1 MLCTYN
7 LVCKAYTLVM
17 TFPEI
22 LEYLTHRSSHGPRDL
37 RSSSCFDE
45 NQTPVWAYR
54 YKNLGAD
61 VRQDPF
67 VRARARVEIPSGRN
81 ILRAGQVLSNIG
93 LDLEVEGHHIRLE
106 GVELTVIAT
115 KDIPDL
121 YAPLTEPTYSLLPP
135 IVG

>member
-7 LVCKAYTLVM
+7 LRCKAYALAM
-17 TFPEI
+17 TFPRI
-22 LEYLTHRSSHGPRDL
+22 LEYLTHRSSHGPPDH

-54 YKNLGAD
+54 YKELGAD

-67 VRARARVEIPSGRN
+67 VRARARIEIPSGGG
-81 ILRAGQVLSNIG
+81 ILCAGQVLSNIG

-106 GVELTVIAT
+106 GVELTVTAT
-115 KDIPDL
+115 NEVPDL
-121 YAPLTEPTYSLLPP
+121 YAPLTEPTYSLLPA

>member
-1 MLCTYN
+1 M
-7 LVCKAYTLVM
+7 
-17 TFPEI
+17 
-22 LEYLTHRSSHGPRDL
+22 
-37 RSSSCFDE
+37 
-45 NQTPVWAYR
+45 PVWAYR

-67 VRARARVEIPSGRN
+67 VRARARVEIPSGRD

-121 YAPLTEPTYSLLPP
+121 YAPLTEPIYPLLPA